1 MGTGILKPGDKAI
14 DFTLIEAGANKP
26 ITLSSFARQQNVVLI
41 FYRGLF

>member
-14 DFTLIEAGANKP
+14 DFTLPEAGTNQP
-26 ITLSSFARQQNVVLI
+26 VTLSSFVEQRNVVLI